1 MEWKSSSLYQGVF
14 SMSFDLPQSV
24 KNLHGTLFLVPFNLI
39 EVPEADQSAGNY
51 QFYNPRLIT
60 ESGQNDLIDADLS
73 KILKEDIKNI
83 TMMVPLICRYIQ
95 ETKSIQ
101 LVGGDRRYRA
111 LSQLIQKHEMVRDP
125 SCIIEGDNGKEEY
138 AWKVADEVYK
148 DVICQIYNAES
159 DLDALAYSYSENACR
174 KNLNDGHDV
183 ALLMEL
189 RKFKATDDQILS
201 ILQKNKLWL
210 RDTDH
215 LVKRLDS
222 STLNDLLEGRINR
235 LAAIKLSEIDDVEER
250 NEIRETANEIAE
262 SRNEQKTMRDSR
274 RLNRATKEKQ
284 IAEVEIQLADQ
295 NDEVEIE
302 IAQANLDVANLK
314 VSDAVSRQR
323 ENKNSTKGKDIDAA
337 SKVVNGEDVEE
348 SKPKALKQ
356 QIIEEN
362 YIRYLTKVYK
372 NDANCL
378 EEEPLFNIPKQV
390 PKKDVVMVAIRIAKA
405 IHDGEENCYKVL
417 KKCFSK
423 QDKK

>member
-1 MEWKSSSLYQGVF
+1 
-14 SMSFDLPQSV
+14 
-24 KNLHGTLFLVPFNLI
+24 
-39 EVPEADQSAGNY
+39 
-51 QFYNPRLIT
+51 
-60 ESGQNDLIDADLS
+60 
-73 KILKEDIKNI
+73 
-83 TMMVPLICRYIQ
+83 
-95 ETKSIQ
+95 
-101 LVGGDRRYRA
+101 
-111 LSQLIQKHEMVRDP
+111 
-125 SCIIEGDNGKEEY
+125 
-138 AWKVADEVYK
+138 
-148 DVICQIYNAES
+148 
-159 DLDALAYSYSENACR
+159 
-174 KNLNDGHDV
+174 
-183 ALLMEL
+183 
-189 RKFKATDDQILS
+189 LS

-215 LVKRLDS
+215 LVKKLDP

-235 LAAIKLSEIDDVEER
+235 LAAIKLAEIDDVEER
-250 NEIRETANEIAE
+250 SQIRETANEIAE
-262 SRNEQKTMRDSR
+262 SRNEQKTMRDAR

-295 NDEVEIE
+295 NDEIEIE

-337 SKVVNGEDVEE
+337 SKLVNGEDAEE

-378 EEEPLFNIPKQV
+378 EEDPLFCIPKQV